1 MEELTISCFA
11 RKLITNF
18 IRKLALKVIR
28 DYPTTFYEASEYLF
42 HTTAAD
48 KLIKWGNLVLKYVW
62 LINCELLMYPLVGK
76 YEWKQL

>member
-48 KLIKWGNLVLKYVW
+48 KLIK
-62 LINCELLMYPLVGK
+62 
-76 YEWKQL
+76 